1 MKVPAKYNRNN
12 YNSHMDLVK
21 GGFEWSAVGISFF
34 KHLKA
39 GAGVEI
45 LFAFHLQSRWK
56 TIVMS
61 TPRQFGG
68 PLKLIMIMEIEDDIL
83 QIRRTKHRTKIHFCE
98 NTHKYDGKIPTN
110 RIECFFLQLAWRR

>member
-21 GGFEWSAVGISFF
+21 GGFEWTAVGISFF

-45 LFAFHLQSRWK
+45 LFAFHLHSRWK
-56 TIVMS
+56 TIVMCDYVDEYTS
-61 TPRQFGG
+61 TMLWSFETNNDHGN
-68 PLKLIMIMEIEDDIL
+68 
-83 QIRRTKHRTKIHFCE
+83 RRRHIADLSHYAPNKI
-98 NTHKYDGKIPTN
+98 T
-110 RIECFFLQLAWRR
+110 LL

>member
-12 YNSHMDLVK
+12 HNSYMDLVK

-56 TIVMS
+56 TIVICDYVTS
-61 TPRQFGG
+61 TPQHCFG
-68 PLKLIMIMEIEDDIL
+68 PLKLIKIMEIEDDIL
-83 QIRRTKHRTKIHFCE
+83 QIHRTEHQTKMHIFPQIGW
-98 NTHKYDGKIPTN
+98 NVY
-110 RIECFFLQLAWRR
+110 F